1 MSEDLSLR
9 QGILNALLLRT
20 RQVSLSAAEAEL
32 DDKNKRVAALEH
44 EVAAAETA
52 LQQQRKEMQAEILKR
67 DTEIVTLETELARL
81 RAAVAQQSQELE
93 AAGEEMGRLRI
104 ASDQARSARECMHVS
119 R

>member
-1 MSEDLSLR
+1 M
-9 QGILNALLLRT
+9 G
-20 RQVSLSAAEAEL
+20 
-32 DDKNKRVAALEH
+32 VAARKG
-44 EVAAAETA
+44 AAALRKHWADAVASRSPLYMSAPLVADDDATVEAWAVAVTA

-81 RAAVAQQSQELE
+81 RAAVAQQSRELE